1 MDVGSTSNKT
11 IPPTAPTDTA
21 TVSFEETVVDDS
33 DAEEKLALTNEYF
46 IMDDPEEDF
55 QQTENDIKHH
65 LNNKV
70 SPQSTESASPQVG
83 SPSTTAQHCLP
94 TFFTKNEK
102 RPIETGAVSED
113 ANVTVASA
121 AEEKFVVA
129 NAFVKQHPKCEVTFS
144 DRSCVVR
151 VSHVKL
157 LYMNTQE
164 SVSVRFLI
172 RITKIIP
179 NITTVRITSRL
190 S

>member
-1 MDVGSTSNKT
+1 MFPCLCAAIESKEILDTCAKFDEISGFRRTNRQAMVQFST
-11 IPPTAPTDTA
+11 AD
-21 TVSFEETVVDDS
+21 
-33 DAEEKLALTNEYF
+33 
-46 IMDDPEEDF
+46 
-55 QQTENDIKHH
+55 
-65 LNNKV
+65 
-70 SPQSTESASPQVG
+70 
-83 SPSTTAQHCLP
+83 
-94 TFFTKNEK
+94 
-102 RPIETGAVSED
+102 
-113 ANVTVASA
+113 
-121 AEEKFVVA
+121 A